1 MRKAGRQAA
10 RKNTTHASLRE
21 ETAWI
26 LEPARR
32 EPIHHTT
39 HVYRRSRLMAG
50 EGMLPVNVRGDGSE
64 RPPSDYVGS
73 TRNVD
78 RDGMPKYGGG
88 RQVKARASEEVARK
102 RAGMGNA
109 TRDGLVKLA
118 SW

>member
-1 MRKAGRQAA
+1 MARN
-10 RKNTTHASLRE
+10 RKNRKPEMHASLRE

-32 EPIHHTT
+32 EPTHHTT

-64 RPPSDYVGS
+64 RPPSDYVGR
-73 TRNVD
+73 TLNTDRN
-78 RDGMPKYGGG
+78 GHPNYGGG
-88 RQVKARASEEVARK
+88 RQVKATASDEVARR
-102 RAGMGNA
+102 RAAMGNA